1 MSPSRLL
8 VGFEI
13 PTIDHTSQSYDSNI
27 NTKES
32 QHLYLK
38 LGETATVIN
47 NNAYSQYHGNTT
59 TIKLISQ
66 EEMFNRGAFIIPR
79 ALCSSDSSNMVPFA
93 AVECNG
99 PFVPCCFYPLDSTYN
114 VISTGGLIFN
124 DIELEGDG
132 NWSDYDYIVGEPA
145 ALAGLKGVFF
155 PYKECTSL
163 PLCCFNS
170 CLLTR
175 GKNQFIYSPLT
186 PFLDVIEIICRRT

>member
-1 MSPSRLL
+1 MSPSSLL

-27 NTKES
+27 HTKES

-38 LGETATVIN
+38 LGETATIIN
-47 NNAYSQYHGNTT
+47 NNAYSQYHGNTTTT

-66 EEMFNRGAFIIPR
+66 EEMFNRGACIIPR

-93 AVECNG
+93 AVECSG

-114 VISTGGLIFN
+114 VISTGGQIFN

-132 NWSDYDYIVGEPA
+132 NWSDYDNNTEESAIVTNLEGRRSPWRVYKGSCFSSSPISFTLVIAKNVYICCR
-145 ALAGLKGVFF
+145 LA
-155 PYKECTSL
+155 
-163 PLCCFNS
+163 
-170 CLLTR
+170 
-175 GKNQFIYSPLT
+175 
-186 PFLDVIEIICRRT
+186 